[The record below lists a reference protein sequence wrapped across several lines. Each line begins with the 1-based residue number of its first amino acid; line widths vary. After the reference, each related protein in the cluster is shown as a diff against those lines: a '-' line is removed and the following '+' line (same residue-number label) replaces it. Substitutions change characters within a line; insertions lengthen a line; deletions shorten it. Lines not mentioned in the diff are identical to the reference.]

1 MSQVMK
7 SGTVLQDR
15 YEIVEL
21 FGSIDGQAAYL
32 VSDVVGQQ
40 DMLLWESAEQFRLRQ
55 RPSGVR
61 EYFEHKG
68 NHYLVLQLQGQTL
81 DFLLR
86 AAGRIDELPA
96 GLWTLQICRSVGY
109 WHRRDEGAL
118 ICLRQGSL
126 RLSSFRLSEADLVTI
141 PSYGG
146 LGGPAGQGGE
156 AGDYAFSAPETEP
169 EDLSP
174 RSDVYALGAMLYCLL
189 TGNPPPDPEARAARK
204 ARLVSPRKVNS
215 TVSKKMEGVVLKAL
229 QLDPQRRYPTA
240 AEMADELEAFL
251 VPQLQKPEEKEQKP
265 SLLAR
270 AVPFFVTLAL
280 LACLAVSLD
289 KIIERPNIDLSWLSR
304 GRPMPTSTPG
314 PTMALPDTATPTP
327 TATASRT
334 PEPTPTPLPLP
345 ILKAVVNQVR
355 TDKFPDMIAYFS
367 ALDEEQEP
375 YPDLVREQVTVEQDG
390 EEVVDFLLESVSA
403 AKDPLSM
410 VVAIDISGSMQ
421 GGPLNKARAAAA
433 NFVGRFD
440 VVDEVA
446 LVKFDD
452 RIELVHGFTTDK
464 GSVIEAINSLRSR
477 GDTALYDVIA
487 YSVQQ
492 MEAQTGRR
500 AVVVLTDG
508 RDTASEEYGLQGCI
522 EVANGS
528 SIPVF
533 VVGLDSPQFTPDVME
548 RIASGTGGDYLYAP
562 SPDDLDALYQKI
574 RGQLQNQYRI
584 QFSSL
589 HEADNKSHLLRIGI
603 DLGGGQL
610 LWGEKQYRLP

>member
-1 MSQVMK
+1 MLK
-7 SGTVLQDR
+7 DR
-15 YEIVEL
+15 YEIIEL
-21 FGSIDGQAAYL
+21 FGSAAGQAAYL
-32 VSDVVGQQ
+32 VHDVIGQQ
-40 DMLLWESAEQFRLRQ
+40 DLLLWESVEQFQLRQ
-55 RPSGVR
+55 KPPGVR
-61 EYFEHKG
+61 EYFEQEG
-68 NHYLVLQLQGQTL
+68 NHYLVLQLRGQTL
-81 DFLLR
+81 AFLLL
-86 AAGRIDELPA
+86 AAGRIDEMPA
-96 GLWTLQICRSVGY
+96 GLWMLQICRSVGY

-126 RLSSFRLSEADLVTI
+126 RLNSFRLSEADLVMI
-141 PSYGG
+141 PSYGE
-146 LGGPAGQGGE
+146 LGSAEQGAE

-174 RSDVYALGAMLYCLL
+174 RSDVYALGSMLYCLL
-189 TGNPPPDPEARAARK
+189 TGAPPPDPGARAARRT
-204 ARLVSPRKVNS
+204 RLESPRKVNG
-215 TVSKKMEGVVLKAL
+215 TVSKKMEAVVSKAL
-229 QLDPQRRYPTA
+229 QMDPRRRYPTA
-240 AEMADELEAFL
+240 AEMADEMEAFL
-251 VPQLQKPEEKEQKP
+251 VPQLQKPKDEEPRP

-280 LACLAVSLD
+280 LACLAVALD
-289 KIIERPNIDLSWLSR
+289 QIIGERHLDLSWLPR

-327 TATASRT
+327 TASAS
-334 PEPTPTPLPLP
+334 PTPAPTATPLPLP
-345 ILKAVVNQVR
+345 ILKTVVNQVR
-355 TDKFPDMIAYFS
+355 TDKFPEMIVYVS

-375 YPDLVREQVTVEQDG
+375 YSGLVREQVTVQQDD
-390 EEVVDFLLESVSA
+390 EAIVDFLMENVSA

-410 VVAIDISGSMQ
+410 VVAIDISGSMK
-421 GGPLNKARAAAA
+421 GSPLNKARQAAA

-440 VVDEVA
+440 VVDQVA

-464 GSVIEAINSLRSR
+464 DSVIEAINSLRSR

-487 YSVQQ
+487 YSVRQL
-492 MEAQTGRR
+492 EGQTGRR

-508 RDTASEEYGLQGCI
+508 RDTASKEHSLPGSI

-528 SIPVF
+528 SIPIF

-548 RIASGTGGDYLYAP
+548 RIASSTGGDYLYAP
-562 SPDDLDALYQKI
+562 TPDDLDALYQKI

-589 HEADNKSHLLRIGI
+589 HEADDRSHLLRIGI
-603 DLGGGQL
+603 DLGGGQW